1 MIRPVSTAITP
12 HEVNE
17 GLSPQ
22 APRLS
27 LALVCDARVPGS
39 VFEGFEADVQVI
51 ERARGIAPLL
61 SPGLD
66 AILFDVGAG
75 TPDDMSA
82 LRRFVTL
89 GPNVPVIA
97 LFERPHFQSDCAC
110 EAIAIGAEDAFAFD
124 PFNTET
130 LLTPVRLAIARAA
143 RQSTNRNRQAG
154 GCSAATAKTS
164 TPLPVADPLTV
175 VQEAADAM
183 IILDNEGKVAFA
195 NSAAAELLGRS
206 LESLAGATLD
216 FPVAAGDRP
225 LAIKQPSGEERFAD
239 LRIVETEWGGKPAR
253 VAALTDTTVRH
264 RLERVMLDAE
274 AKGLTSERRSKSFF
288 SNVNHDLRTPLTHI
302 IGFSELMKEQ
312 TFGPLSDRYREYAAD
327 IHTSGTLL
335 LDIVEDLL
343 SIAEASEAGPD
354 LNEEICN
361 LSAIIDTAIA
371 GQKHNANAN
380 GVTLAAHHMEGLPGL
395 RGDARRLRQGFYRML
410 AELLH
415 SADRGTDITITTELV
430 GGGLVVKTLLDGAM
444 DENTPCLPYETRETE
459 FGCSSVED
467 PFVSAEGR
475 RKPRDTGLSLS
486 LTRKIAELHG
496 GTLSAGRDVEG
507 RARVI
512 LSLPA
517 ARLMR

>member
-1 MIRPVSTAITP
+1 MIRHVSTAITP

-17 GLSPQ
+17 GLSPE
-22 APRLS
+22 APRLT
-27 LALVCDARVPGS
+27 LALVCDARLPGS
-39 VFEGFEADVQVI
+39 VFEGLDAEVQVI
-51 ERARGIAPLL
+51 ERSRGIAPLL

-66 AILFDVGAG
+66 AILFDVGTGGAE
-75 TPDDMSA
+75 DMKA
-82 LRRFVTL
+82 LGRVIAL

-97 LFERPHFQSDCAC
+97 LFERPHFNADRAT
-110 EAIAIGAEDAFAFD
+110 EAVELGAEDALAFD
-124 PFNTET
+124 PFNTAT
-130 LLTPVRLAIARAA
+130 LLTPVRLAIARRG
-143 RQSTNRNRQAG
+143 RQGAG
-154 GCSAATAKTS
+154 RSVAVSKTEEDTSAHAE
-164 TPLPVADPLTV
+164 PLTV

-183 IILDNEGKVAFA
+183 VILDNEGKVAFA
-195 NSAAAELLGRS
+195 NSAAADLLGRS
-206 LESLAGATLD
+206 LESLAGAALD
-216 FPVAAGDRP
+216 FPTEAGDRA
-225 LAIKQPSGEERFAD
+225 LTIKQPSGEERFAD

-253 VAALTDTTVRH
+253 VAALTDTTVRR
-264 RLERVMLDAE
+264 RLEQVMLDAE

-302 IGFSELMKEQ
+302 IGFSELMKDQ

-343 SIAEASEAGPD
+343 SIAESPEDGPE

-361 LSAIIDTAIA
+361 LALIIDTAIA
-371 GQKHNANAN
+371 GQRHNAQSA
-380 GVTLAAHHMEGLPGL
+380 GVTLTANHSQDLPGI

-415 SADRGTDITITTELV
+415 SADRGAEITLSTELV
-430 GGGLVVKTLLDGAM
+430 GGGLVVKTLLHGTM
-444 DENTPCLPYETRETE
+444 DLETASFLADDRESE
-459 FGCSSVED
+459 FSCSSVED

-496 GTLSAGRDVEG
+496 GTLSAGRDSAG
-507 RARVI
+507 RAQVI